1 MGVGSVSLMGELDEV
16 RYLGWDEDFWDGVLA
31 RLSMIRHTIRRDYT
45 TRHTTYDMVLYSDAI
60 RLDLDLDS
68 FYFYHYHYHYS
79 YPIRIGATLIYSLAF
94 LYILNAYMD

>member
-1 MGVGSVSLMGELDEV
+1 MGFVNLMGELDAV

-94 LYILNAYMD
+94 LHNLHAHMD